1 MIRNIFKLD
10 WILITAVVLLLILS
24 LSILYPISY
33 GGGASGQDRSN
44 FFRQLIFVAIGLLI
58 FFALS
63 FFDYRII
70 KGYSAPLFIIGILL
84 LATVLILGKTIRG
97 TVGWIGFSNFHLQPV
112 EPFKVILA
120 ITLAKYLSV
129 NSRTIKEFRHIFVT
143 LVPVGLTFFLIL
155 RQPDLGSALVIVSI
169 WVGLL
174 VVSGTR
180 KRYILILLIA
190 GLIVSSIAWGFL
202 LKDYQKDR
210 LRSVINPTA
219 DPLGAGYNALQSTVA
234 VGSGGFWGKG
244 LGHGSQSQ
252 LNFLPEKHTDFIFA
266 VTAEEMGL
274 GGALFVLFL
283 LSLIIIRL
291 FGIAQKSPGNFGKL
305 LVSGIAIMI
314 FVQSVVNIGMN
325 MGVVPITGIPLP
337 LLSYGGSALISTLAA
352 LGIAESVHR
361 RSRSSFG

>member
-1 MIRNIFKLD
+1 MIRIFFKLD
-10 WILITAVVLLLILS
+10 WILITAIVLLLILS
-24 LSILYPISY
+24 LSVLYPISY
-33 GGGASGQDRSN
+33 GGETASKDRSN
-44 FFRQLIFVAIGLLI
+44 FFRQLIFVAIGIAI
-58 FFALS
+58 FFILS

-70 KGYSAPLFIIGILL
+70 KGYSASLFIIGILL
-84 LATVLILGKTIRG
+84 LAAVLILGKTIRG
-97 TVGWIGFSNFHLQPV
+97 TVGWIGFSGFHLQPV
-112 EPFKVILA
+112 ELFKVILA
-120 ITLAKYLSV
+120 IMLAKYLSV
-129 NSRTIKEFRHIFVT
+129 NSRTIKEFRHILIT
-143 LVPVGLTFFLIL
+143 LIPVGLSTFLIL
-155 RQPDLGSALVIVSI
+155 KQPDLGSALVVVSI
-169 WVGLL
+169 WLGILII
-174 VVSGTR
+174 SGIK
-180 KRYILILLIA
+180 KRYLLILLVA
-190 GLIVSSIAWGFL
+190 GLIVSAIAWGFL

-210 LRSVINPTA
+210 INSLFNPSA
-219 DPLGAGYNALQSTVA
+219 DPLGTGYNAIQSTVA
-234 VGSGGFWGKG
+234 VGSGGIWGKG

-291 FGIAQKSPGNFGKL
+291 FGIAQKSQGNFGKL

-337 LLSYGGSALISTLAA
+337 LLSYGGSALITTLAA

-361 RSRSSFG
+361 RSKTSFG